1 MEENQNDVFNYD
13 EVEKMCKAKC
23 NDIGIE
29 LRENMI
35 YKFNEYCKNKC
46 KNRQVDFTEMYL
58 GYYSIKILAKII
70 KTSDR
75 ISYLNLTRNNIGDK
89 GLELLANA
97 LSNSKTLVAL
107 NLTSNSISHKGADKL
122 FKILDKQESLIYLN
136 VSSVEG
142 TNRNRI
148 GYMGLK
154 GIPKMLSH
162 NFYLETLN
170 ISRDIK
176 YKWQ

>member
-1 MEENQNDVFNYD
+1 MRPMSASIHLFQQKMLNMEENQNDVFNYD

-97 LSNSKTLVAL
+97 LSNSVSCSTFSRASTLWGL
-107 NLTSNSISHKGADKL
+107 STTGFSQMTS
-122 FKILDKQESLIYLN
+122 QP
-136 VSSVEG
+136 
-142 TNRNRI
+142 RRR
-148 GYMGLK
+148 
-154 GIPKMLSH
+154 P
-162 NFYLETLN
+162 
-170 ISRDIK
+170 
-176 YKWQ
+176 